1 MSREQL
7 KKDIL
12 EAKRWNELVERVT
25 NMVDRYGAPTLRQMA
40 EVFDC
45 RIEILHNIGDAVEGL
60 QVVGDPTNQNALRIT
75 RRVINQD

>member
-12 EAKRWNELVERVT
+12 EAKRWGELVERVT

-45 RIEILHNIGDAVEGL
+45 GIDILHNIGDTEEGL
-60 QVVGDPTNQNALRIT
+60 QVVGDPSDPNTLRVTRRAVNQN
-75 RRVINQD
+75 